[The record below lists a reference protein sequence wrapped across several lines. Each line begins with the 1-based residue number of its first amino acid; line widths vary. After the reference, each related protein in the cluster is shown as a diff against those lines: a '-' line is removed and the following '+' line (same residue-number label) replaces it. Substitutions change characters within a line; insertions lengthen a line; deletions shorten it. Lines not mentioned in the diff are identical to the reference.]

1 MLSNFLS
8 FRDHWLLFLWAA
20 LAPSIVLADAPV
32 AIYLFPAG
40 GQRGTDVPFRLGG
53 YDLHDGCPLE
63 MTGQGIAASQ
73 RVEPATETVW
83 FEGPLIPLP
92 ESQAQESYP
101 RDQIASVAI
110 SKEAPLGFRKARVR
124 NSQGVSNWLNFV
136 VGDLPEIV
144 EQEID
149 GAPLPVAV
157 KLPVTINGRI
167 FPREDVDI
175 WSFEARAGVTYQC
188 EVMAERF
195 GSALDSRLSV
205 VGPTGKVIAENED
218 HYGKDSLLHFTATED
233 GPVQVRIQD
242 VDFGGLQHHVYRLT
256 ITDGPFIDSIY
267 PLGGRRGSKVAFQL
281 AGTNLPD
288 SPVALQLP
296 AVPPESNELTWSTQ
310 IAIAGRQSNTIRLEL
325 SDLPEAMEAEPND
338 SSEGIASSE
347 PVACPVV
354 LNGRIDRAGDIDV
367 WRFAAR
373 KDERIDIE
381 LHGSRLGSHI
391 DSILSIQNLAGKEL
405 AMNDDAEA
413 GQSDSRIAFKAPEDG
428 VFVLT
433 VRDRFSYRGGT
444 SFAYRVTLQAS
455 ETAPDYTLSVAQDT
469 LNVPRKGEAKLKVKA
484 IRKNGMNAAI
494 AIEVNGLPEGVTV
507 TGNTI
512 AEKKNECELI
522 FRASES
528 ARINVAELTLI
539 GSATIADQLVTRA
552 ATRPRVSLIHAE
564 TNRMTLAVTMPTPFK
579 IVGQFETK
587 YAARGSTYVRHFSI
601 QRGGF
606 EGPITV
612 DLAERQVRHLQGVS
626 GPVIVIP
633 SGVNE
638 FDYPLHLAPWMEI
651 GRTSRTCLR
660 GVADIR
666 EEDGSIHKVSFT
678 SGEQF
683 DQIILLVDPGQLDVR
698 LNRTSVKASQ
708 GGEAELVVT
717 VGRGQGVTGDVQ
729 IELIAPKHIHCVH
742 ASLLQIPSDQ
752 NTGVLKLAFTN
763 GPLNPFNMP
772 LIIRATSRVNGTA
785 YTAERQI
792 TFVE

>member
-242 VDFGGLQHHVYRLT
+242 VDFG
-256 ITDGPFIDSIY
+256 
-267 PLGGRRGSKVAFQL
+267 
-281 AGTNLPD
+281 
-288 SPVALQLP
+288 
-296 AVPPESNELTWSTQ
+296 
-310 IAIAGRQSNTIRLEL
+310 
-325 SDLPEAMEAEPND
+325 
-338 SSEGIASSE
+338 
-347 PVACPVV
+347 
-354 LNGRIDRAGDIDV
+354 
-367 WRFAAR
+367 
-373 KDERIDIE
+373 
-381 LHGSRLGSHI
+381 
-391 DSILSIQNLAGKEL
+391 
-405 AMNDDAEA
+405 
-413 GQSDSRIAFKAPEDG
+413 
-428 VFVLT
+428 
-433 VRDRFSYRGGT
+433 
-444 SFAYRVTLQAS
+444 
-455 ETAPDYTLSVAQDT
+455 
-469 LNVPRKGEAKLKVKA
+469 
-484 IRKNGMNAAI
+484 
-494 AIEVNGLPEGVTV
+494 
-507 TGNTI
+507 
-512 AEKKNECELI
+512 
-522 FRASES
+522 
-528 ARINVAELTLI
+528 
-539 GSATIADQLVTRA
+539 
-552 ATRPRVSLIHAE
+552 
-564 TNRMTLAVTMPTPFK
+564 
-579 IVGQFETK
+579 
-587 YAARGSTYVRHFSI
+587 
-601 QRGGF
+601 
-606 EGPITV
+606 
-612 DLAERQVRHLQGVS
+612 
-626 GPVIVIP
+626 
-633 SGVNE
+633 
-638 FDYPLHLAPWMEI
+638 
-651 GRTSRTCLR
+651 
-660 GVADIR
+660 
-666 EEDGSIHKVSFT
+666 
-678 SGEQF
+678 
-683 DQIILLVDPGQLDVR
+683 
-698 LNRTSVKASQ
+698 
-708 GGEAELVVT
+708 
-717 VGRGQGVTGDVQ
+717 
-729 IELIAPKHIHCVH
+729 
-742 ASLLQIPSDQ
+742 
-752 NTGVLKLAFTN
+752 
-763 GPLNPFNMP
+763 
-772 LIIRATSRVNGTA
+772 
-785 YTAERQI
+785 
-792 TFVE
+792 